1 MKPGTLVKD
10 VIKPY
15 NIGVV
20 LDVFLHS
27 QTSYQAVMPEC
38 TKFLALVVLWY
49 YGIETVFSD
58 EVVLIEK

>member
-15 NIGVV
+15 NTGVV
-20 LDVFLHS
+20 LDIFLHNQVS
-27 QTSYQAVMPEC
+27 CQAVMPVR

-58 EVVLIEK
+58 EIVLIEK